1 MRPTYTVGACSDR
14 GRRKTVNEDAYIFLP
29 PEEGQRHFKG
39 LLLALADG
47 MGGRAGG
54 DQASKIAVN
63 TLLKVFYKDASTD
76 IAESLERAFTE
87 AHKAVI
93 KAGDKDV
100 RVQGMATTL
109 TAAVV
114 VDDYLYHGHVGD
126 SRAYIVEADA
136 IRCITEDHSFVASLV
151 KAGAITAE
159 KARTH
164 PQRNVITQAVG
175 ASEKLRID
183 ISRKPHRLENG
194 SSVLLCC
201 DGLYKDLRDE
211 EILEAIRKA
220 PDPQAACETLITM
233 ANERGG
239 SDNITAVMV
248 RIDRSQAPANS
259 LLRVLDAR

>member
-1 MRPTYTVGACSDR
+1 LRSKYTVGACTDR
-14 GRRKTVNEDAYIFLP
+14 GRRKTVNEDAYTFFP
-29 PEEGQRHFKG
+29 PEEGQRHSKG

-47 MGGRAGG
+47 MGGRPGG

-63 TLLKVFYKDASTD
+63 TLLSAFYEDDSAD
-76 IAESLERAFTE
+76 IPESLQRAFTK

-114 VDDYLYHGHVGD
+114 IDNYLYHGHVGD
-126 SRAYIVEADA
+126 SRAYIVDAEA
-136 IRCITEDHSFVASLV
+136 IKCITEDHSYVASLV

-159 KARTH
+159 EARTH
-164 PQRNVITQAVG
+164 PQRSVITQAVG

-183 ISRKPHRLENG
+183 LSWKPHRLENG

-201 DGLYKDLRDE
+201 DGLYKDLKDE
-211 EILEAIRKA
+211 EILEAIRKI

-233 ANERGG
+233 ANKRGG
-239 SDNITAVMV
+239 SDNITALLV
-248 RIDRSQAPANS
+248 RIDRGQAPADS